1 MSIKAIL
8 FDMDGVLIDSETYYC
23 QGTIDWMIKNGYQ
36 GNIDA
41 IYTILGTT
49 MEVTYQILQELF
61 ENKYTIEELTE
72 INETYFKENP
82 LPYSK
87 ILMPGVKELIA
98 FLKENNIKMAVC
110 SSSPMDVI
118 EKCLTE
124 CGILES
130 FDYIVSGEQFEKSKP
145 DPEIYLHARDVF
157 QLTSDECI
165 VIEDSKL
172 GIDAAVNAKMKV
184 IALHNP
190 KFKQDQSKATWH
202 IENMLQAIDVVKQA
216 MND

>member
-23 QGTIDWMIKNGYQ
+23 QGTIDWMRKSGYQ
-36 GNIDA
+36 GNEDE

-49 MEVTYQILQELF
+49 MEVTYQILQRLLK
-61 ENKYTIEELTE
+61 NQYTIEQLTE

-82 LPYSK
+82 LSYSK
-87 ILMPGVKELIA
+87 ILMPGVKELID
-98 FLKENNIKMAVC
+98 FLKKNQIKMAVC
-110 SSSPMDVI
+110 SSSSLETI
-118 EKCLTE
+118 RTCLGE
-124 CGILES
+124 CGILDC
-130 FDYIVSGEQFEKSKP
+130 FDYIVSGEQFERSKP
-145 DPEIYLHARDVF
+145 DPEIYLHARDIF
-157 QLTSDECI
+157 QLKSEECI
-165 VIEDSKL
+165 VIEDSCL
-172 GIDAAVNAKMKV
+172 GIEAGVNADMKV

-202 IENMLQAIDVVKQA
+202 IEKMAEAIELIQKE